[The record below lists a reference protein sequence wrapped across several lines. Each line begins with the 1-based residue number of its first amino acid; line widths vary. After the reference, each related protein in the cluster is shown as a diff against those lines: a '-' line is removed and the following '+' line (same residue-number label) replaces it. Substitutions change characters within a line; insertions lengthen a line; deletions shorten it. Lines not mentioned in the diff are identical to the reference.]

1 MTGRS
6 LPFHSRPRKKREYP
20 ESRLQ
25 KAIVQHLLFSG
36 AFFHSIP
43 NQRQCSVQE
52 HARLKAEGLRKGVAD
67 LLIVV
72 DGKAHYMECKSE
84 KGVLSDAQFEF
95 CNDCAANGIPFAS
108 VQDIKTALEILSS
121 WGAIKSARVA
131 A

>member
-72 DGKAHYMECKSE
+72 DGKAHYMECKSGTG
-84 KGVLSDAQFEF
+84 KLSPDQADFAM
-95 CNDCAANGIPFAS
+95 DCDLNGIPYAC
-108 VQDIKTALEILSS
+108 VDNITKALETLTA
-121 WGAIKSARVA
+121 WRAIKAAKVA